1 VIFFFGDVSY
11 FNYFKT
17 YSNTPSSF
25 FLGGCIIKVIC
36 ELIIINR
43 GFLLKEEI
51 FKILNIIKNYN
62 YKIEGNCYSPI
73 LYKGL
78 IPHFL
83 FFINLYLK
91 VFIIFVTIFLCFMGE
106 HKYFFNTIFYFKNL
120 KFLCKDILNFLNF
133 KLVSTYKLNY

>member
-1 VIFFFGDVSY
+1 MIFFCDINY

-25 FLGGCIIKVIC
+25 FLGEHIIKVIC

-43 GFLLKEEI
+43 GFLLKDEI

-91 VFIIFVTIFLCFMGE
+91 VFIIFTTIFLYFIGE
-106 HKYFFNTIFYFKNL
+106 YKYFSSTLFCFKNL

-133 KLVSTYKLNY
+133 KLVSIYKLNY